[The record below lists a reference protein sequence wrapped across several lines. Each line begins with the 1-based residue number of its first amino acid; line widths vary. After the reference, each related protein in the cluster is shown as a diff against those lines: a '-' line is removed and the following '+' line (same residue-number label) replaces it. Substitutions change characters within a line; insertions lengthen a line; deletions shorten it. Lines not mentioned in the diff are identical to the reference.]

1 MDIHA
6 EKLELIEMLLQT
18 DSESV
23 LEKLRTV
30 FRSEKEENNSL
41 LTDEQWEIVKER
53 QAEYFRGE
61 GKNYSWEEAKKIIL
75 RK

>member
-6 EKLELIEMLLQT
+6 EKLELMEMLLQT
-18 DSESV
+18 ESKTI

-30 FRSEKEENNSL
+30 FKSEKKESESL
-41 LTDEQWEIVKER
+41 LTEEQWAIVAEE
-53 QAEYFRGE
+53 QAQYLQGE
-61 GKNYSWEEAKKIIL
+61 GQNYSWEEAKKIIL